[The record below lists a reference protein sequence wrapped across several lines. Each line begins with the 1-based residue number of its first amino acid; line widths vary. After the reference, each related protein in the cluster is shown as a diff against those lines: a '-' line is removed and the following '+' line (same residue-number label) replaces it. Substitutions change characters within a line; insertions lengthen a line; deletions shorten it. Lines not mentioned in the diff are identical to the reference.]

1 MKDKNLPNN
10 FKDKS
15 LNELR
20 EIANKII
27 ENLEKEQDLNNSI
40 DEYHKL
46 IKLNNLI
53 AKKFQN
59 ISKEISNVSVEKIRK
74 LKSKKNEK
82 KIK

>member
-27 ENLEKEQDLNNSI
+27 ENLEKEQNLNNSI

-59 ISKEISNVSVEKIRK
+59 ISKEISHDSVEKIRK
-74 LKSKKNEK
+74 LKNKKNEK

>member
-40 DEYHKL
+40 DEYHQL

-53 AKKFQN
+53 TKKFQN
-59 ISKEISNVSVEKIRK
+59 ISKKISHDSVEKIRK
-74 LKSKKNEK
+74 LKNKKNEK